1 MDGTGA
7 CLVQRDF
14 TVLLEKEHPGFEAAR
29 RELSKFAELVKSPA
43 SFHTYRLTP
52 LSMWNAAAQGMEVTE
67 ILGRI
72 RALSRLEV
80 PDQVLKEITLWLSR
94 YGKLRLRQS
103 MEQPG
108 VLVLE
113 SEYAEFIDE
122 IMNLES
128 IQKLGLKRME
138 GTKLTIPT
146 RNRGI
151 IKQDLT
157 RLGYPVQD
165 EVGYHSGQS
174 LSFQLHDQM
183 ADGLQFSL
191 RPYQSESVSAF
202 TESGLGTGGGSGV
215 LVLPC
220 GAGKTII
227 GIATM
232 AKLQCETLILTS
244 NVTSVRQWIGELRNK
259 STLSEREIGEYSGD
273 RKEVRPVTVSTYQI
287 LAHRNKKE
295 DGFKHMK
302 LFNERD
308 WGLIIYDEVHLLP
321 APVFRVTAEIQ
332 ATRRLGL
339 TATLVRED
347 GCEKDVFS
355 LIGPKLYEMPWR
367 DLEQEGWIAQVKCC
381 EIRVPMEGPLR
392 TKYLLAE
399 GRQKFRIAA
408 ENPGK
413 LEIVRELL
421 AAHSGR
427 QVLIIGQYLD
437 QLGYLSDQLQA
448 PLITGSMPQQERAE
462 LFSAFRSGSLSIL
475 IVSKVANF
483 AVDLP
488 DASVGIQVSGSFGS
502 RQEEAQ
508 RLGRLL
514 RPKSGDNRAYFYT
527 LVSDRSREEDFSLRR
542 QLFLIEQGYEYSV
555 LTPQVQG
562 GGVKEAAQ

>member
-29 RELSKFAELVKSPA
+29 RELARFAELVKSPA

-52 LSMWNAAAQGMEVTE
+52 LSMWNAAAQGMKAAE
-67 ILGRI
+67 ILDSI
-72 RALSRLEV
+72 RDLSRSKV
-80 PDQVLKEITLWLSR
+80 PDQVLKELTIWLSR
-94 YGKLRLRQS
+94 YGKLRMSLS
-103 MEQPG
+103 AEQPG

-113 SEYAEFIDE
+113 SEYPEFIDE
-122 IMNLES
+122 IMHLEPIQRLALERTAATQLS
-128 IQKLGLKRME
+128 IPVRS
-138 GTKLTIPT
+138 
-146 RNRGI
+146 RGI

-165 EVGYHSGQS
+165 EAGYHSGQH
-174 LSFQLHDQM
+174 LFFQLRDQL
-183 ADGLQFSL
+183 AAGEQFSL
-191 RPYQSESVSAF
+191 RPYQHESVSAIAGS
-202 TESGLGTGGGSGV
+202 EPGIGGGSGV

-220 GAGKTII
+220 GAGKTVI
-227 GIATM
+227 GLAAM

-244 NVTSVRQWIGELRNK
+244 NVTSVRQWIGELRSK
-259 STLSEREIGEYSGD
+259 STLSELEIGEYSGD

-287 LAHRNKKE
+287 LSHRTKKE
-295 DGFKHMK
+295 DGFKHMR

-367 DLEQEGWIAQVKCC
+367 DLEREGWIAQVKCW
-381 EIRVPMEGPLR
+381 EIRVPMSDSLR
-392 TKYLLAE
+392 MKYSLAE
-399 GRQKFRIAA
+399 GRQKFRLAA

-413 LEIVRELL
+413 LEKVKELI
-421 AAHSGR
+421 AAHPGR

-437 QLGYLSDQLQA
+437 QLRLLSDQLQA
-448 PLITGSMPQQERAE
+448 PLITGDMPQQERTG
-462 LFSAFRSGSLSIL
+462 LFTAFRSGSISLL

-527 LVSDRSREEDFSLRR
+527 LVSDGSREEEFAMRR
-542 QLFLIEQGYEYSV
+542 QLFLIEQGYEYLV
-555 LTPQVQG
+555 IPTHDEG
-562 GGVKEAAQ
+562 GGVRGAAQ